1 MMSATLAL
9 YSGILLFSV
18 FISAVSQVLLK
29 ESALK
34 SHESTLREYLNPYVV
49 TAYTI
54 FLLSSLLTVWAYK
67 EVPLSFGPV
76 LEATSYLY
84 VTVFGILIF
93 KERLDGRKIFA
104 LALILGGIA
113 VYAVSL

>member
-1 MMSATLAL
+1 MSATLAL

-29 ESALK
+29 KSALK
-34 SHESTLREYLNPYVV
+34 VHGSALREYLNPYVA

-54 FLLSSLLTVWAYK
+54 FLLSSILTVWAYK

-84 VTVFGILIF
+84 VTLFGILIF
-93 KERLDGRKIFA
+93 KEHLNKRKILA
-104 LALILGGIA
+104 LALILGGI
-113 VYAVSL
+113 VLSAVSL